1 MYINVKEQLHR
12 LAIPKGG
19 FEDKKQVQLES
30 SMSHLKKSWRV
41 GLILCKWMP
50 CRWVKT
56 PRRLSAVHSPCQASE
71 DVLDVG
77 VVSTWLGDGDAQ
89 LCIAQSPYG
98 CDDARDDPD
107 DQREAHWAGVLHH
120 TLRTDEDT
128 WANDV
133 TWEIKGKNN
142 LLLDLSF
149 SSTFLKNVTWYTLT
163 LIYFFLF
170 TEINIMDV
178 PSVL

>member
-1 MYINVKEQLHR
+1 
-12 LAIPKGG
+12 
-19 FEDKKQVQLES
+19 
-30 SMSHLKKSWRV
+30 
-41 GLILCKWMP
+41 MP